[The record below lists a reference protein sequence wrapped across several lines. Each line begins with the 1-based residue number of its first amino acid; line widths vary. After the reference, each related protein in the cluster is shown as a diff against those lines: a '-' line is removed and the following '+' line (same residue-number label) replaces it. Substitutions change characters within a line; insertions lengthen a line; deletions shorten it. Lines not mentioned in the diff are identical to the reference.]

1 MELSPELAGVLADI
15 DMEFSDVMLTGKTV
29 EKIVIGKELAD
40 ALAAS
45 PGWDNTIIGF
55 PVEVSPDLPGMDHQF
70 ISCCVVLGVGEES
83 FPKLF
88 QNSGFN
94 Y

>member
-1 MELSPELAGVLADI
+1 MELSPELAGVMADI

-29 EKIVIGKELAD
+29 EKIIIGKELAD

-70 ISCCVVLGVGEES
+70 ISC
-83 FPKLF
+83 
-88 QNSGFN
+88 
-94 Y
+94 